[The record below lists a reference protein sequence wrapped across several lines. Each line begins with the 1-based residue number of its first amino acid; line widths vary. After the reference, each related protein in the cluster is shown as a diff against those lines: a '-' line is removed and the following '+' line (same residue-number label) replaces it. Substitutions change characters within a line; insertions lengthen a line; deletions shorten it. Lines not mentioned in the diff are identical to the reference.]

1 MDGLGITV
9 VELMIR
15 VVRGYLFAGL
25 IFSIPF
31 VIFGVQRVDPDATGW
46 SIGFRLIIIPGICA
60 FWPLLAVRW
69 VRGKRTPT
77 ETTAHRRAALSVP
90 HQ

>member
-1 MDGLGITV
+1 MDGIGITV
-9 VELMIR
+9 VELMLR

-25 IFSIPF
+25 IVSIPF

-46 SIGFRLIIIPGICA
+46 SVGFRLIIIPGLCA
-60 FWPLLAVRW
+60 FWPLFAVRW
-69 VRGKRTPT
+69 VRGQRAPT

-90 HQ
+90 HP